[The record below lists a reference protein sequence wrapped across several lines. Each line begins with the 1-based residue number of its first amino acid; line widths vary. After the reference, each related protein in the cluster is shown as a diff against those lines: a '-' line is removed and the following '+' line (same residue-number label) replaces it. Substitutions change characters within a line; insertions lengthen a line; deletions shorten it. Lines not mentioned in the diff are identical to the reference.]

1 MTVPTKIEE
10 PKAVARSNYMAG
22 TLALCS
28 HCFNEAMDAAYKNDR
43 YSLAFFKDYI
53 EMILKDGGLLEMNK
67 QLAIDQG
74 KAEAAALYLEA
85 ASSLGGALTTGIC
98 AGAGLLKSR
107 GLGKQMTQCNT
118 KIETLNTNQAR
129 ITHMEGNTALTGG
142 SATTAPAPAAA
153 ETSATGGMA
162 KPVAEEPVTDP
173 AVLEEFR
180 TKSYK
185 DTLLPAA
192 NTEESHT
199 GDYAKINCMSQTER
213 QKIISRI
220 ETEKDE
226 VERQRNTLSNQMQT
240 NSIMFNQTMSQ
251 GISSVVKGGM
261 DVGKGL
267 KTTEKAEKEAMK
279 TAEST
284 MINMITGNTI
294 EGFNKNANA
303 DKQAMDAIA
312 QAYMALAEA
321 SHRG

>member
-74 KAEAAALYLEA
+74 KAEAAAMYFEA
-85 ASSLGGALTTGIC
+85 ASSLGGALTTLGC
-98 AGAGLLKSR
+98 AGIGLKKSS
-107 GLGKQMTQCNT
+107 GLRDQLTQCNT

-129 ITHMEGNTALTGG
+129 ITDMKGNTALTGG
-142 SATTAPAPAAA
+142 SATTAAPAAA
-153 ETSATGGMA
+153 ETSAAGGMA

-192 NTEESHT
+192 DTEESRI
-199 GDYAKINCMSQTER
+199 GDYAKINRMSQTER

-251 GISSVVKGGM
+251 GISSALKGGM

-312 QAYMALAEA
+312 QAYIALAEA